1 MGLDGLGGQEHPRRI
16 LGVGEAIDHEVGDL
30 ALPRGEGGE
39 AAGSRAARRTT
50 VGALAVGRAS
60 RSASSRRRSERQASQ
75 EAGRSGQHIDGRGWP
90 CPTPRSACPARIRQR
105 AASMRAPTESAA
117 AAADN
122 ALLHGRTE
130 GAGARTHRRPRRA
143 GPWSVHSA
151 GPPGRPSP
159 APGWRTSRP
168 RRGRRARGGTASL
181 GRTCVRAVLPGSS
194 AARGRLR
201 RGRATRGQRAAAQV
215 LSTADKH
222 LALDVARAYADAL

>member
-1 MGLDGLGGQEHPRRI
+1 MGLDGLGGQEHPLRD

-50 VGALAVGRAS
+50 VGALAEPAQLALGLVAEAERATS
-60 RSASSRRRSERQASQ
+60 VQ
-75 EAGRSGQHIDGRGWP
+75 EGGRSGQHIDGRGWP
-90 CPTPRSACPARIRQR
+90 RPTPRAPARRG
-105 AASMRAPTESAA
+105 SGS
-117 AAADN
+117 
-122 ALLHGRTE
+122 GRRRCERRPSRRPRPLTTRP
-130 GAGARTHRRPRRA
+130 AWPDRRSRVRTHRRPRRA